1 MKLSH
6 LIIGILG
13 MLLSI
18 HLLGC
23 SNKPATSNVQKV
35 ETGTVVSAK
44 RIIIQPKPVQPNANV
59 GVSVGTGGHAGVYGS
74 VDVATIGRILSR
86 PKPRIMQEV
95 IVRRDNGSLVAITQ
109 IEMEPFYKGDKVK
122 ILLRGNQAKVVHN

>member
-1 MKLSH
+1 MKISH
-6 LIIGILG
+6 MNIVILG

-23 SNKPATSNVQKV
+23 SNKQATSNVQKV

-44 RIIIQPKPVQPNANV
+44 RIIIQPKPVAPNANV

-109 IEMEPFYKGDKVK
+109 IEMEPFYKGDKVR
-122 ILLRGNQAKVVHN
+122 ILLRGNQAKVVHH